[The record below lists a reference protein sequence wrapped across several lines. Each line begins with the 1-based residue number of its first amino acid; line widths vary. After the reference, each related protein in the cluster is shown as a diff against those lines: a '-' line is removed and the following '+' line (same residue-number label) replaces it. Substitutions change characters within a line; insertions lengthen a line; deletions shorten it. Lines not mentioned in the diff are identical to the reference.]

1 VETNWKN
8 ENGFDIHKYN
18 LSIDTIDP
26 SKTVVEQQTKIEKIS
41 LVSFLDDDQ
50 RKNFV
55 KICRRLKHDDH
66 SFYQNKNLHVTLF
79 GFGPLEEEI
88 YELIQEKIHQFSK
101 QNQVKKIDI
110 GFDCIRP
117 GATYTSGK
125 TLAPLQNVSNGTVIA
140 FGDVAKNVDFCNY
153 SNKLTLFLLSDE
165 KIRSKLGANFR
176 RKFPSVWCTLG
187 YYDKKR
193 IFKVDKR
200 LEKIF
205 NHYSNLSN
213 NVFKFNFKFPI
224 SEIALVKSKYK
235 NLRYPKFIQKYQL

>member
-8 ENGFDIHKYN
+8 VNGFDIHKYH
-18 LSIDTIDP
+18 LSIDTVDP
-26 SKTVVEQQTKIEKIS
+26 SKTMAEQQTKIEKIS

-165 KIRSKLGANFR
+165 KIRSKLGVHFR
-176 RKFPSVWCTLG
+176 RKFPSIWCTLG

-193 IFKVDKR
+193 SFKVGNS

-205 NHYSNLSN
+205 NQYSNLNSN
-213 NVFKFNFKFPI
+213 KFSSNFTFPI
-224 SEIALVKSKYK
+224 SEFMLVKSKYK
-235 NLRYPKFIQKYQL
+235 NLRYPKIIGRFRV